1 MGSGMLTVS
10 EITDGEVSATAGLD
24 TLGLAARFF
33 VVVIVTLRDKND
45 SANEA
50 NFLAPHRSI
59 SHLQHAPSHLQRQA
73 FLEQI
78 AWFLR
83 KFFAIKAVDRLFA
96 PKPNVDGKPAIFVPR
111 GDVLGA
117 SEARMTRSCGRV

>member
-1 MGSGMLTVS
+1 MVTVS
-10 EITDGEVSATAGLD
+10 ESADGEVSATAGLD
-24 TLGLAARFF
+24 TRELAARFF

-73 FLEQI
+73 FLDQI
-78 AWFLR
+78 PSV
-83 KFFAIKAVDRLFA
+83 FANSWRLA
-96 PKPNVDGKPAIFVPR
+96 PLD
-111 GDVLGA
+111 LC
-117 SEARMTRSCGRV
+117 SCLSQ

>member
-1 MGSGMLTVS
+1 MVTVS
-10 EITDGEVSATAGLD
+10 ESADGEVSATAGLD
-24 TLGLAARFF
+24 GRELAARFF

-50 NFLAPHRSI
+50 NFLARHRSI

-83 KFFAIKAVDRLFA
+83 KFLAIKAVDRRFA
-96 PKPNVDGKPAIFVPR
+96 P
-111 GDVLGA
+111 
-117 SEARMTRSCGRV
+117 